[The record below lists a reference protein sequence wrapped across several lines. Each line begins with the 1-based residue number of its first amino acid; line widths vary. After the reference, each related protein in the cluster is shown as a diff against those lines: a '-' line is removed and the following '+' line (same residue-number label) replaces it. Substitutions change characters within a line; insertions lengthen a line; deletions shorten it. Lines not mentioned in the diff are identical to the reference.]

1 MTDQRQV
8 WWSLG
13 RKRISSS
20 LMLAADVFGQYRVNA
35 GLPARARVLEKQQNF
50 GRKPDR
56 RRNLARPT
64 LRPALTTQSFG
75 LHWLIPSV
83 VTKKLTI
90 NSLLIVITAID
101 SDNKKPPSGGG
112 YWSGSH
118 RKGKNMIDANLGTIS
133 RVRLARA
140 FALARHIPNSPD
152 PQRAQAIHAW
162 AIAMLC
168 VVRGGK

>member
-1 MTDQRQV
+1 MNYQRQI
-8 WWSLG
+8 L
-13 RKRISSS
+13 RSSRRRRVDFGFV
-20 LMLAADVFGQYRVNA
+20 LLADMFGQYRVNA
-35 GLPARARVLEKQQNF
+35 GLPAGARVLEKQQNF

-101 SDNKKPPSGGG
+101 SDNKKPPTGAVISPVLT
-112 YWSGSH
+112 
-118 RKGKNMIDANLGTIS
+118 GKETKHD
-133 RVRLARA
+133 
-140 FALARHIPNSPD
+140 
-152 PQRAQAIHAW
+152 
-162 AIAMLC
+162 
-168 VVRGGK
+168 